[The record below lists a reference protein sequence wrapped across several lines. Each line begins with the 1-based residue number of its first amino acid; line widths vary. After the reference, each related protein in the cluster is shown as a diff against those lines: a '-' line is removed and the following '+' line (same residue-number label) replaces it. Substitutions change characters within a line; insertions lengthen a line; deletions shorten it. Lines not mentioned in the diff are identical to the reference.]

1 MVKSGAT
8 TSIGAVAVWPSTVD
22 DAVAS
27 LEEVEVKV
35 VWAWP
40 LMIVPLVGI
49 TVPSVAENA
58 TATGGTNMV
67 SEGTTLSELWVM
79 SAVIDEVPPGVIW
92 FGDAVV
98 PRIIH
103 GLESSVPVLPAK
115 TRVPLVVP
123 EQEAPPAP
131 GP

>member
-8 TSIGAVAVWPSTVD
+8 TSIGA
-22 DAVAS
+22 
-27 LEEVEVKV
+27 
-35 VWAWP
+35 
-40 LMIVPLVGI
+40 
-49 TVPSVAENA
+49 VAENA

-79 SAVIDEVPPGVIW
+79 SAVIEEVPPGVIW

-98 PRIIH
+98 PRMIH
-103 GLESSVPVLPAK
+103 GFESSVPVLPAN

-123 EQEAPPAP
+123 EQPVPPAP
-131 GP
+131 GPKLQPHQLFSTSMV